1 MDESR
6 FQGDKQM
13 EKQEADR
20 LAAAYL
26 KPIFGFALKRCKNR
40 QDAEDL
46 TQDILLKAFRA
57 LRMREDV
64 EDVRAFVWTIAHHA
78 LSNYYRDNKQQG
90 IGVSLEEAAG
100 SLCDRG
106 PDIVSDLALRETTE
120 KLRGEIAYLSRLQR
134 RIVIAYYYENKKQS
148 RIAEELGIPVG
159 TVKWHLFE
167 AKKELKRGM
176 ETMRSSSELRFNPI
190 RFALCGTNGSVG
202 SKGNNGNFFRSALS
216 QNIAYVVWKEPKTIR
231 QIADA
236 LGVSPVYVES
246 EAEYLEEYGFLT
258 RHGDRYLCNILLD
271 ETNSALS
278 RLHDEMYEKAAR
290 IFANELYDALMDA
303 DIWDDAGITGG
314 CTAAP
319 SPLSG
324 PPKDR
329 NFFLW
334 ALIPYIAALSG
345 EALMDRTVSFE
356 QAATLRPDGGHN
368 LCYASVLNPEAVLPK
383 YFDSMRH
390 WCGPCWNKVG
400 GLTLWQIDSEWSAGR
415 VDNTYHLEA
424 DRVLTLLNRR
434 IDGAELSRDEYAYLV
449 ERGFLKTVEDPGKG
463 FKAACQCV
471 WIEGAETK
479 KGLLSL
485 GDRIKERHWKEL
497 EALRGPYI
505 EAVLEET
512 PKHLRTM
519 QQYGLQFTFYSDGWF
534 ILHCLK
540 ELVNNRKLKPPAEE
554 QKKALTTI
562 VIHE

>member
-1 MDESR
+1 
-6 FQGDKQM
+6 
-13 EKQEADR
+13 
-20 LAAAYL
+20 
-26 KPIFGFALKRCKNR
+26 
-40 QDAEDL
+40 
-46 TQDILLKAFRA
+46 
-57 LRMREDV
+57 
-64 EDVRAFVWTIAHHA
+64 
-78 LSNYYRDNKQQG
+78 
-90 IGVSLEEAAG
+90 
-100 SLCDRG
+100 
-106 PDIVSDLALRETTE
+106 
-120 KLRGEIAYLSRLQR
+120 
-134 RIVIAYYYENKKQS
+134 
-148 RIAEELGIPVG
+148 
-159 TVKWHLFE
+159 
-167 AKKELKRGM
+167 
-176 ETMRSSSELRFNPI
+176 
-190 RFALCGTNGSVG
+190 
-202 SKGNNGNFFRSALS
+202 
-216 QNIAYVVWKEPKTIR
+216 
-231 QIADA
+231 
-236 LGVSPVYVES
+236 
-246 EAEYLEEYGFLT
+246 
-258 RHGDRYLCNILLD
+258 
-271 ETNSALS
+271 
-278 RLHDEMYEKAAR
+278 MYEKAAR

-303 DIWDDAGITGG
+303 DIWDDVGITGG

-497 EALRGPYI
+497 EALRRPFI

>member
-1 MDESR
+1 M
-6 FQGDKQM
+6 
-13 EKQEADR
+13 
-20 LAAAYL
+20 
-26 KPIFGFALKRCKNR
+26 NR
-40 QDAEDL
+40 PP
-46 TQDILLKAFRA
+46 RSG
-57 LRMREDV
+57 R
-64 EDVRAFVWTIAHHA
+64 
-78 LSNYYRDNKQQG
+78 
-90 IGVSLEEAAG
+90 
-100 SLCDRG
+100 
-106 PDIVSDLALRETTE
+106 TE
-120 KLRGEIAYLSRLQR
+120 
-134 RIVIAYYYENKKQS
+134 
-148 RIAEELGIPVG
+148 
-159 TVKWHLFE
+159 
-167 AKKELKRGM
+167 
-176 ETMRSSSELRFNPI
+176 
-190 RFALCGTNGSVG
+190 
-202 SKGNNGNFFRSALS
+202 
-216 QNIAYVVWKEPKTIR
+216 
-231 QIADA
+231 
-236 LGVSPVYVES
+236 
-246 EAEYLEEYGFLT
+246 
-258 RHGDRYLCNILLD
+258 
-271 ETNSALS
+271 
-278 RLHDEMYEKAAR
+278 
-290 IFANELYDALMDA
+290 
-303 DIWDDAGITGG
+303 
-314 CTAAP
+314 
-319 SPLSG
+319 
-324 PPKDR
+324 
-329 NFFLW
+329 
-334 ALIPYIAALSG
+334 
-345 EALMDRTVSFE
+345 
-356 QAATLRPDGGHN
+356 
-368 LCYASVLNPEAVLPK
+368 VLPK

-497 EALRGPYI
+497 EALRRPFI